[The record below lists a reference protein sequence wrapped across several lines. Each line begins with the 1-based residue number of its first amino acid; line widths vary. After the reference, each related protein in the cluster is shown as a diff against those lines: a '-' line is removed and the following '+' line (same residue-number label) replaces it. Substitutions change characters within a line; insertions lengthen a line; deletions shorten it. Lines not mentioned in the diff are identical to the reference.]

1 MARPRGSM
9 ALQVEGAS
17 LADALETFPR
27 RKTNRT
33 VRALLQNCAAL
44 SPWGF
49 SFRRWLEH
57 ACASL
62 GAGSFPPS
70 DFLAEASDG
79 VVAASLERVLRRRI
93 EHSFYQ
99 VGPALA
105 EYMLSDWQLGL
116 WYADQTGVF
125 DTFKLDAFHEHFVQ
139 RYGHDRIPTNEM
151 GFAHWWRKQYPNNIL
166 SFPQDRER
174 VHLAHNGA
182 GDSRY
187 ARLERYRNR
196 SAERLALDKRD
207 RKHGS

>member
-79 VVAASLERVLRRRI
+79 VVAALIERVLRRRI
-93 EHSFYQ
+93 EQSFYQ

-166 SFPQDRER
+166 SFPPGSRTSASGSQWSRGQQICKAR
-174 VHLAHNGA
+174 ALSQPVGVAA
-182 GDSRY
+182 GT
-187 ARLERYRNR
+187 
-196 SAERLALDKRD
+196 
-207 RKHGS
+207 G

>member
-79 VVAASLERVLRRRI
+79 VVAASIERVLRRRI
-93 EHSFYQ
+93 EQSFYQ

-105 EYMLSDWQLGL
+105 AYMLSDWQLGAVVCGSDRGIRYIQAGRISRALRPTL
-116 WYADQTGVF
+116 WSRPNPDERDGVRALVAQT
-125 DTFKLDAFHEHFVQ
+125 
-139 RYGHDRIPTNEM
+139 IS
-151 GFAHWWRKQYPNNIL
+151 KQYPKLPPGSRTSASGSQWSRGQQICKARAL
-166 SFPQDRER
+166 SQP
-174 VHLAHNGA
+174 VGGA
-182 GDSRY
+182 AGT
-187 ARLERYRNR
+187 
-196 SAERLALDKRD
+196 
-207 RKHGS
+207 G